1 MAATLVTMENI
12 VAQVKSLAQGVDGA
26 AHNSILQSL
35 RELYLSL
42 ETRQDTMQRIS
53 YAVGCCCSLPISHT
67 SCLFLYILLYKIG

>member
-1 MAATLVTMENI
+1 MEAI

-26 AHNSILQSL
+26 AHHSILQSL

-53 YAVGCCCSLPISHT
+53 YAVGCCCSLLLSRT
-67 SCLFLYILLYKIG
+67 SCSFTLALLDIS